1 MSDSKIQRLKK
12 HAKNEGHH
20 VDMEMT
26 QRLRDALSD
35 ANIDIRVPAELKEE
49 LMTVAKKKNIPYQ
62 RYIKSILLDAIA
74 KDKAS

>member
-20 VDMEMT
+20 IDVEMT

-35 ANIDIRVPAELKEE
+35 ANINIRVSRELKEE
-49 LMTVAKKKNIPYQ
+49 VMTLAKKKNIPYQ

>member
-20 VDMEMT
+20 IDVEMT

-35 ANIDIRVPAELKEE
+35 ANINIRVPRELKEE
-49 LMTVAKKKNIPYQ
+49 VMTPAKKKNIPYQ
-62 RYIKSILLDAIA
+62 RYIKSLLLEAIA

>member
-12 HAKNEGHH
+12 HAEIQGHH
-20 VDMEMT
+20 VDLEMT

-35 ANIDIRVPAELKEE
+35 ANINIRVPAELKEE

>member
-1 MSDSKIQRLKK
+1 MSDSKLQRLKK

-20 VDMEMT
+20 IDMEMT

-35 ANIDIRVPAELKEE
+35 ANINIRVPSELKEE
-49 LMTVAKKKNIPYQ
+49 LMSVAKKKNIPYQ
-62 RYIKSILLDAIA
+62 RYIKSILLEAIA

>member
-1 MSDSKIQRLKK
+1 MSDSKIQRLKR

-20 VDMEMT
+20 IDVEMT

-35 ANIDIRVPAELKEE
+35 ANINIRVPRELKEE
-49 LMTVAKKKNIPYQ
+49 VMTLAKKKNIPYQ

>member
-20 VDMEMT
+20 IDVEMT

-35 ANIDIRVPAELKEE
+35 ANINIRVPRELKEE
-49 LMTVAKKKNIPYQ
+49 VMTLAKKKNIPYQ